1 MSDAK
6 LERTNVSISAS
17 THDKEFTANGEI
29 VKFEGFLKVYLEGT
43 DDEDLEQEGL
53 LPDLTVGD
61 VLDSK
66 SITATER
73 FTRPPYRYTEASLV
87 KKLEELGIGRP
98 STYAPTITTI
108 QNRKYIEKGQDTGE
122 ERSYKQFTLVNEEV
136 QIQEL
141 TEKTGSNKGKMIPTD
156 VGRVV
161 NDFLV
166 EHFGD
171 ILDYNFTAK
180 VEESFDNIAE
190 GKEEWTDMMQSFYKD
205 FHPKVK
211 DVAENAEREVGE
223 RILGT
228 HPESGKPIS
237 VRLGRFGAMAQIGTV
252 EDEEKPQF
260 ASLLPS
266 QNLSTITLEEAL
278 ELFKLPRTLG
288 EYNGHP
294 VEVNQGRY
302 VLMLN
307 STVKHL
313 FPWKKQMIQ

>member
-1 MSDAK
+1 ADRDQIRLYELIWKRAIASQMSDAK

-66 SITATER
+66 SITASER
-73 FTRPPYRYTEASLV
+73 FSRPPYRYTEASLV

-98 STYAPTITTI
+98 STSAPTITTI

-156 VGRVV
+156 VG
-161 NDFLV
+161 
-166 EHFGD
+166 
-171 ILDYNFTAK
+171 
-180 VEESFDNIAE
+180 
-190 GKEEWTDMMQSFYKD
+190 
-205 FHPKVK
+205 
-211 DVAENAEREVGE
+211 
-223 RILGT
+223 
-228 HPESGKPIS
+228 
-237 VRLGRFGAMAQIGTV
+237 
-252 EDEEKPQF
+252 
-260 ASLLPS
+260 
-266 QNLSTITLEEAL
+266 
-278 ELFKLPRTLG
+278 
-288 EYNGHP
+288 
-294 VEVNQGRY
+294 
-302 VLMLN
+302 
-307 STVKHL
+307 
-313 FPWKKQMIQ
+313 